1 MSAQQLPLFP
11 TEEAKGEYGPPLSP
25 TPSLTARSSLAAAI
39 GGFHDH
45 MVRQAFTD
53 NTIKAF
59 RSDLRLLT
67 RYLGTQRVIGEIA
80 TRDLQDFLA
89 WLLYHRGVACSPK
102 SYSRRVTT
110 LKVFFAWLAQERII
124 SYDPAATLIHQRI
137 STPLPQILYESQV
150 ARLLE
155 TTQALMEAEEKPD
168 ARPHLLVTLLL
179 HTGIKKGECMAIRLA
194 HMDLSDPE
202 TPVLYIRYANP
213 RMRKK
218 ERKLKL
224 PPEFLPILE
233 RYLAQYQPQERLFEC
248 TARNL
253 EYVLRNVAERA
264 GIKSGAS
271 FEALRMTCAVRDYQ
285 AGMPLETLRQKL
297 GLSSITWADTS
308 EKIKRLAAPPL

>member
-1 MSAQQLPLFP
+1 
-11 TEEAKGEYGPPLSP
+11 
-25 TPSLTARSSLAAAI
+25 
-39 GGFHDH
+39 
-45 MVRQAFTD
+45 MVRQRFTD

-67 RYLGTQRVIGEIA
+67 RYLGTQRAIGEIA
-80 TRDLQDFLA
+80 TWDLQDFLA
-89 WLLYHRGVACSPK
+89 WLLYRRGVPCNPK

-110 LKVFFAWLAQERII
+110 LKLFFGWLAQEKII
-124 SYDPAATLIHQRI
+124 PHDPAAALVHHRA
-137 STPLPQILYESQV
+137 STPLPQILYEGQV

-155 TTQALMEAEEKPD
+155 TTHALMEDEVKPD

-179 HTGIKKGECMAIRLA
+179 HTGIKKGECMAIHLN

-202 TPVLYIRYANP
+202 RPVLYIRYANP

-224 PPEFLPILE
+224 PSAFPAILE
-233 RYLAQYQPQERLFEC
+233 RYLAQYQPKERLFEC

-253 EYVLRNVAERA
+253 EYILGYMAERA
-264 GIKSGAS
+264 GIRGGVS
-271 FEALRMTCAVRDYQ
+271 FEALRMTCAMRDYQ

-297 GLSSITWADTS
+297 GLSSITWADTA
-308 EKIKRLAAPPL
+308 EKIKKLAAPPL

>member
-1 MSAQQLPLFP
+1 MPAQQLPLFP
-11 TEEAKGEYGPPLSP
+11 PEEAKGAYVSPP
-25 TPSLTARSSLAAAI
+25 PSLTAHSSLAAAI

-45 MVRQAFTD
+45 MVRQDFTE

-67 RYLGTQRVIGEIA
+67 RYLGTQRAIGEIA
-80 TRDLQDFLA
+80 TRDLQEFLA
-89 WLLYHRGVACSPK
+89 WLLYRRGVPCRPK

-110 LKVFFAWLAQERII
+110 LKVFFGWLAQEGII
-124 SYDPAATLIHQRI
+124 PHDPAAPLIHQRV
-137 STPLPQILYESQV
+137 STPLPRILHESQV

-155 TTQALMEAEEKPD
+155 TTRALMEDEEKPD

-179 HTGIKKGECMAIRLA
+179 HTGIKKGECMAIRLD
-194 HMDLSDPE
+194 HMDLSDPKS
-202 TPVLYIRYANP
+202 PVLYIRYANP

-224 PPEFLPILE
+224 PPEFPAILE
-233 RYLAQYQPQERLFEC
+233 RYLAQYQPQEHLFEC

-253 EYVLRNVAERA
+253 EYVLHNVAERA
-264 GIKSGAS
+264 GIKGGVS

-297 GLSSITWADTS
+297 GLSSITWAETA
-308 EKIKRLAAPPL
+308 EKIKQLAAPPL